1 MKLFKDRTKWTVEN
15 LNMYLNNYSKI
26 LHLNHILFTKIRTK
40 LCSLPELNM
49 DMIGQNKDK
58 MEEKMKL
65 LNDTLDILDKI
76 QPDAINSVKGLL
88 LYDLHLTSFFYVQF
102 VMENTEENMRVRLYI
117 LDWLTNPIYIAK

>member
-1 MKLFKDRTKWTVEN
+1 
-15 LNMYLNNYSKI
+15 
-26 LHLNHILFTKIRTK
+26 
-40 LCSLPELNM
+40 M
-49 DMIGQNKDK
+49 DKIGQNKDK

>member
-26 LHLNHILFTKIRTK
+26 LHPNHILFTKIKTK
-40 LCSLPELNM
+40 LCSLPELSM
-49 DMIGQNKDK
+49 DKIGQNKDK

-76 QPDAINSVKGLL
+76 QPDTINSVKGLL

-102 VMENTEENMRVRLYI
+102 VMENTEENMRVRLYV

>member
-1 MKLFKDRTKWTVEN
+1 
-15 LNMYLNNYSKI
+15 
-26 LHLNHILFTKIRTK
+26 
-40 LCSLPELNM
+40 M
-49 DMIGQNKDK
+49 DKIGQNKDK

-117 LDWLTNPIYIAK
+117 LDWLTNPIYVVK